1 MSKRSLLLLA
11 GLAIL
16 VSSAAAQ
23 LRSGEAAIFFR
34 SGDVII
40 DRIVD
45 ISSTR
50 QVLQTAN
57 SGEFQVREVW
67 MINYI
72 NDSWDFPGERD
83 QIETNEHYFFL
94 KNGDVI
100 AGRLTDFSSTRLV
113 YQLQTGDEIAPG
125 RIRRIYFSKRVP
137 VGLQDQGGAGGGGG
151 AVDVVPGTYRAVS
164 NNRNVELRL
173 DEGGGARLMYNDGG
187 QRRTMNGTWNLKR
200 GEEAIVVVNIGN
212 ATERKTMTFGRDG
225 QLLIGIVYDKD
236 LLGALRMRRQ

>member
-1 MSKRSLLLLA
+1 MSKKFLLLLV
-11 GLAIL
+11 GLVIL
-16 VSSAAAQ
+16 VASASAQ

-40 DRIVD
+40 DRVVD

-50 QVLQTAN
+50 LVLQTAN
-57 SGEFQVREVW
+57 SGEFQLREVW
-67 MINYI
+67 MINYV

-83 QIETNEHYFFL
+83 QIETNEHYVFL

-100 AGRLTDFSSTRLV
+100 SGRVTDFSSDRLV

-137 VGLQDQGGAGGGGG
+137 VGLQDQGGEGAGGG
-151 AVDVVPGTYRAVS
+151 AVDMVPGTYRAVS

-173 DEGGGARLMYNDGG
+173 DDGGGARLMFNDGG
-187 QRRTMNGTWNLKR
+187 QRKTMNGTWNLKR
-200 GEEAIVVVNIGN
+200 GEEAIVVVNVSTG
-212 ATERKTMTFGRDG
+212 TERKSMTFGRDG

-236 LLGALRMRRQ
+236 LLGTLRLRRQ